1 MKIKYF
7 CSWWGLDG
15 LGLRPML
22 EKVKG
27 AGYDGIEIGIPADTA
42 HRRELRALLD
52 EYQLDVIAHQ
62 YQAAGETFDDYVRS
76 FERWI
81 DIAASFEP
89 LLVNSHTGRDCWTRG
104 QNLRLVAMAQSAEQ
118 RHGIPVLHE
127 SHRRHFLYS
136 APAALEYF
144 QEAPNLMI
152 TADLAHWV
160 CVAES
165 LLVGHEVA
173 LEEAIR
179 RAGHIHARVGFAEG
193 PQVPDPFLPTWN
205 RELTVFSEWWLRI
218 AQRFRS
224 EGKECLTVTL
234 EYGPPPYGWVS
245 LGSGEPLR
253 DFFEMNLQMKDY
265 LGAHFQK
272 NLNLQP

>member
-7 CSWWGLDG
+7 CSWWGLDT

-27 AGYDGIEIGIPADTA
+27 AEYDGIEIGIPSDTPQ
-42 HRRELRALLD
+42 RRELRALLD

-62 YQAAGETFDDYVRS
+62 YQAAGEVFDDYLRS
-76 FERWI
+76 FEQCI
-81 DIAASFEP
+81 EVAASFEP
-89 LLVNSHTGRDCWTRG
+89 VLVNSHTGRDCWTRE
-104 QNLRLVAMAQSAEQ
+104 QNLRFVEITQKAEQ
-118 RHGIPVLHE
+118 RFGIPILHE

-144 QEAPNLMI
+144 QQAPSLMI
-152 TADLAHWV
+152 TADFAHWV

-165 LLVGHEVA
+165 LLVGHEIA

-193 PQVPDPFLPTWN
+193 PQVPDPFSPMWS
-205 RELTVFSEWWLRI
+205 RELEVFSSWWLQI
-218 AQRFRS
+218 AQRFRF
-224 EGKECLTVTL
+224 EGHKCLTVTP
-234 EYGPPPYGWVS
+234 EYGPPPYGWIS
-245 LGSGEPLR
+245 LQSGEPLY
-253 DFFEMNLQMKDY
+253 DFFKMNVLMKDY
-265 LGAHFQK
+265 LNSHFEK
-272 NLNLQP
+272 HLGH

>member
-1 MKIKYF
+1 
-7 CSWWGLDG
+7 
-15 LGLRPML
+15 LGQRPML
-22 EKVKG
+22 EKVKR
-27 AGYDGIEIGIPADTA
+27 AGYDGIEVGIPSDAPR
-42 HRRELRALLD
+42 RRELRALLD

-62 YQAAGETFDDYVRS
+62 YQATGEVFDDYLRS
-76 FERWI
+76 FEQWI

-89 LLVNSHTGRDCWTRG
+89 VLVNSHTGRDCWTRE
-104 QNLRLVAMAQSAEQ
+104 QNLRFVAIAQQAEQ
-118 RHGIPVLHE
+118 RYGIPILHE

-144 QEAPNLMI
+144 QQAPDLMI

-179 RAGHIHARVGFAEG
+179 RAGHIHAQVGFAEG
-193 PQVPDPFLPTWN
+193 PQVPDPFSPIWS
-205 RELTVFSEWWLRI
+205 RELKVFSDWWLRI
-218 AQRFRS
+218 AQRFSSDGRS
-224 EGKECLTVTL
+224 CLTVTP
-234 EYGPPPYGWVS
+234 EYGPPPYGWIS

-253 DFFEMNLQMKDY
+253 DFFQMNLLMKDY
-265 LGAHFQK
+265 LSDHFEK
-272 NLNLQP
+272 NLRH